1 MVELTTLA
9 AAVGGLVVLAGLATL
24 LRGNGDD
31 KYDDPEAQAAHER
44 AQKRDPSDVAPIG
57 SEHTTVVQEL
67 VDGGET
73 ARVSIQG
80 LYIFVENI
88 PSGLSEQD
96 TIDIKITDHGPDGTS
111 GRATFL
117 RKS

>member
-1 MVELTTLA
+1 MVEPTTVA
-9 AAVGGLVVLAGLATL
+9 AIGGGLVVLVGLAVL
-24 LRGNGDD
+24 LRSDSDD
-31 KYDDPEAQAAHER
+31 KYDDPEAQAAHEQ
-44 AQKRDPSDVAPIG
+44 AQQRDPSGVAPVG

-80 LYIFVENI
+80 LYVFVEDV
-88 PSGLSEQD
+88 PSDLAENDS
-96 TIDIKITDHGPDGTS
+96 IDIKITDHGPDGRS